1 MTSHFDAFFRANYLR
16 IVRYVANYHAHF
28 RRQDAEEVAADV
40 IYKHFDEYRARVE
53 GPSPDTIMRRWM
65 IRRAV
70 LNMLSR
76 YELREYSR
84 YEPLPDDHDA
94 LSFDDPADIIGLPST
109 VPDVLCEEPTDR
121 AGQHRYSRAKLKFIK
136 ELRA

>member
-1 MTSHFDAFFRANYLR
+1 MSHFDTFFRDNYLR

-28 RRQDAEEVAADV
+28 RHQDAEEVAADV
-40 IYKHFDEYRARVE
+40 IHKNYYEYRARIE
-53 GPSPDTIMRRWM
+53 GPSPDTTMRRWM

-84 YEPLPDDHDA
+84 YESLPDDHDA
-94 LSFDDPADIIGLPST
+94 LSFDDPADIICLPND
-109 VPDVLCEEPTDR
+109 VPDVLCEEPADR
-121 AGQHRYSRAKLKFIK
+121 AAQHRYSRAKLKFMK